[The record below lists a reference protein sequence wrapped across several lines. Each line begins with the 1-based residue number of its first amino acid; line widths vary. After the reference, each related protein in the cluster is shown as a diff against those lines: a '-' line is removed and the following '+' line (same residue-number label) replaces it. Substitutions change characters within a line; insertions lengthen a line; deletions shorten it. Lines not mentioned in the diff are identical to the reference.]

1 MGLGSWGLRFRVF
14 GCRDQHLILA
24 RQGAPMQAAEEV
36 LQLAHVP
43 QFRPRGTPAPGV
55 VPHVPGKE
63 AAVRVECGGLCGK
76 WVWLEGIKRGK
87 RVFGVTKRK
96 RGLLNP
102 LSLTPSRLPRFSA
115 NERCPFPH
123 AFSCQRRKNRGESN
137 ILEMKFSRSPSRL
150 IDFHREKTCVVACGT
165 QNFFANAI
173 VTGNSPR
180 CDRRRK

>member
-1 MGLGSWGLRFRVF
+1 MRV
-14 GCRDQHLILA
+14 
-24 RQGAPMQAAEEV
+24 
-36 LQLAHVP
+36 
-43 QFRPRGTPAPGV
+43 
-55 VPHVPGKE
+55 K
-63 AAVRVECGGLCGK
+63 K
-76 WVWLEGIKRGK
+76 N
-87 RVFGVTKRK
+87 VTKMGASGRVRT
-96 RGLLNP
+96 RGRCPRRRRYVFCIFRTSRQNQNLLGIPIFSRFLDFCEFWANHLLNP

-180 CDRRRK
+180 CDQIDEGNDSKT